1 MKNKFMSILMLA
13 LALSFL
19 VLFMF
24 EQSNK
29 TRISED
35 YDLLKY
41 EHMVGSFINS
51 KLSNNLIRSK
61 DFYTSN
67 PDFGN
72 IELLGENGM
81 PLTMKSVLKRDYTI
95 FFRYTELGCNTCTE
109 EVIKL
114 LNSSNLELEY
124 LSTYQSKTYLNTFK
138 RMNGIE
144 QVVYN
149 VPLSQELFPLDSL
162 NIPYFF
168 VVDKFGKVVDAHIPI
183 KEDLK
188 YTEEFITR
196 VM

>member
-1 MKNKFMSILMLA
+1 
-13 LALSFL
+13 
-19 VLFMF
+19 MF

-41 EHMVGSFINS
+41 EEMVGSFINS

-61 DFYTSN
+61 DFYISSL
-67 PDFGN
+67 DFEN
-72 IELLGENGM
+72 IELLKESGM
-81 PLTMKSVLKRDYTI
+81 SINMKNVLTNDYTI

-114 LNSSNLELEY
+114 LNTSNLKLEY
-124 LSTYQSKTYLNTFK
+124 LSTYQSKSYLNTFK
-138 RMNGIE
+138 RINGIE
-144 QVVYN
+144 QDVYN
-149 VPLSQELFPLDSL
+149 VPLGQDLFPLDSL

-188 YTEEFITR
+188 YTEEFITSHVKR
-196 VM
+196 TELF